1 MSTSTSTSPS
11 SQPLRSAYISVV
23 MAVHAASAAPTVR
36 VGEGPAL
43 LPPSA
48 SGSSITRWCPPWI
61 STSWV
66 KPCRR
71 RAVTLT
77 IGRIRV
83 AALEELRV
91 RDVGEPRH
99 REREVGRPVQVAEH
113 GVRCQLP
120 AVPERDD
127 PPLGTADHGP
137 RNVELRRERGPTGDH
152 ELRRQIDAIHV
163 PVDDRLERLD
173 HPVVDPA
180 DALLQAPL

>member
-23 MAVHAASAAPTVR
+23 LAVHAASAAPTVR

-77 IGRIRV
+77 IGRTRV
-83 AALEELRV
+83 AALEELV
-91 RDVGEPRH
+91 IGYVGER
-99 REREVGRPVQVAEH
+99 RRRGRGVGGPVQGAEQCP
-113 GVRCQLP
+113 RAQL
-120 AVPERDD
+120 
-127 PPLGTADHGP
+127 
-137 RNVELRRERGPTGDH
+137 
-152 ELRRQIDAIHV
+152 
-163 PVDDRLERLD
+163 
-173 HPVVDPA
+173 
-180 DALLQAPL
+180 

>member
-66 KPCRR
+66 KPWRR

-77 IGRIRV
+77 IGRTRV
-83 AALEELRV
+83 PSLEELGIG
-91 RDVGEPRH
+91 DVGEPRH
-99 REREVGRPVQVAEH
+99 CERQVGGPVQVPEYS
-113 GVRCQLP
+113 VRRKLP
-120 AVPERDD
+120 AVRERDD

-137 RNVELRRERGPTGDH
+137 RHVELR
-152 ELRRQIDAIHV
+152 
-163 PVDDRLERLD
+163 
-173 HPVVDPA
+173 
-180 DALLQAPL
+180 